1 MYIKN
6 AELSDINL
14 LKKNLDLTVSIK
26 YESRD
31 NPENIK
37 GIVVL
42 KKRFQDEGE
51 WTVSDILV
59 WNDKNHRFEIITGLY
74 APSLIE
80 ELKQMALEKLTV

>member
-1 MYIKN
+1 MYIKT

-31 NPENIK
+31 NPENID

-42 KKRFQDEGE
+42 KKRFQEEGE
-51 WTVSDILV
+51 WTVSDILA